1 MSSEERTRSEETDN
15 DEVAEEEHDLPGATS
30 RTLEEALEQAIK
42 DENYEL
48 AAQIRDQINSRNK
61 KSVSNIMHVF
71 YTPDIQK
78 SNELPE
84 EEAQHCIRVL
94 RLSIGDEI
102 TLTDGKGN
110 FYKAEITVATNKRCF
125 VNIKETIFQE
135 PLWPCHLHCHGTNEE
150 YGPQR
155 MVCRESYRNRF

>member
-1 MSSEERTRSEETDN
+1 
-15 DEVAEEEHDLPGATS
+15 
-30 RTLEEALEQAIK
+30 
-42 DENYEL
+42 
-48 AAQIRDQINSRNK
+48 
-61 KSVSNIMHVF
+61 MHVF

-135 PLWPCHLHCHGTNEE
+135 PLWPVSYTHLTL
-150 YGPQR
+150 PTKA
-155 MVCRESYRNRF
+155 